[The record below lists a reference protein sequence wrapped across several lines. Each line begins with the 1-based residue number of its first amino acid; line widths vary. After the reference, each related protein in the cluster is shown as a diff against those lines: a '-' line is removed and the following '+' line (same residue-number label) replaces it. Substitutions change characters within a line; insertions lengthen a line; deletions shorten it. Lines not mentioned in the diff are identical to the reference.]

1 MSLKSSDISFV
12 VQGPVV
18 SETASGVFS
27 TTSVLES
34 IRKHY
39 PVAEIILS
47 TWKGTDVA
55 ELTFDK
61 VILSD
66 DPGGFT
72 HNGVL
77 INNNRL
83 IHSTKAGIAAATRKY
98 LVKTRT
104 DILINDNSL
113 LQQLAGLRPLK
124 GKYALFGHQ
133 VLSTVYYVRNPLVLN
148 LVFHGSDIFLA
159 GFKEDVAALF
169 DADAQPREFFIN
181 ADESTRIVAE
191 QYLLINAIWKK
202 QNKKY
207 DVKRWEQVSL
217 QFFRLSEQYIFKN
230 YKFLDVKEMG
240 IAFPERL
247 YAAFMHHANYKVEDA
262 RLLNHIYSKRSL
274 IEPVIIK
281 RLLAY
286 WVKYY
291 MPKSFGLSI
300 IRLVNKLK
308 SAFGDNK
315 RVPISITKN

>member
-1 MSLKSSDISFV
+1 MSLESSNISFV
-12 VQGPVV
+12 VQGPVIAE
-18 SETASGVFS
+18 SSSGAFA
-27 TTSVLES
+27 TRSVLES
-34 IRKHY
+34 IRKYY

-47 TWKGTDVA
+47 TWKGTNVSG
-55 ELTFDK
+55 LTFDK

-83 IHSTKAGIAAATRKY
+83 IYSTKAGIAAATRKY

-104 DILINDNSL
+104 DILINDNVL
-113 LQQLAGLRPLK
+113 LQQLANLTVLK

-169 DADAQPREFFIN
+169 NAETQPRSFFIN

-191 QYLLINAIWKK
+191 QYFLLNAIQQKH
-202 QNKKY
+202 NKKY
-207 DVKRWEQVSL
+207 DVKRWGHISFQL
-217 QFFRLSEQYIFKN
+217 FKQSERYIFNN
-230 YKFLDVKEMG
+230 YKFLDLTEMG
-240 IAFPERL
+240 ITFPERL
-247 YAAFMHHANYKVEDA
+247 YTAFMHHANYNIEDA
-262 RLLNHIYSKRSL
+262 RLLNHVYSKHSL
-274 IEPVIIK
+274 TQPIITK
-281 RLLAY
+281 RQLAY
-286 WVKYY
+286 LIKYY
-291 MPKSFGLSI
+291 MPKSLGLSI

-308 SAFGDNK
+308 SAFGGK
-315 RVPISITKN
+315 RMPISITKN